1 MYTDFSGHTRFE
13 KMFLPLFE
21 RTGLGSVGLF
31 SSLFVNPNIIDNSG
45 DLRLQFAVTPLPD
58 NLNQESPKLSHTAP
72 RQQLVITLGGCLEF
86 KSCDIK
92 IQNSQHKVIIQSGDV
107 LLAEDLSDRLSIK
120 PTDSFGL
127 NIRSGGDGVGRLYF
141 RATEIPTMPPVV
153 LEEMEAL
160 GENLKSANIRVHE
173 IGRLTVQIPGYQII
187 ELSDVQGGRIIISAR
202 ASAEVNGLDIDLRG
216 VLLDAQVT
224 GGVPSG
230 TTLGVNGFA
239 SDLSFL
245 NMIPGFSG
253 STSHWMAPEPVSS
266 GILTAIATFWG
277 MP

>member
-1 MYTDFSGHTRFE
+1 MNSYFPITRMYTDFSGHTRFE

-107 LLAEDLSDRLSIK
+107 LLAEDL
-120 PTDSFGL
+120 
-127 NIRSGGDGVGRLYF
+127 DGAGHVWKF
-141 RATEIPTMPPVV
+141 IPDENGVFHPW
-153 LEEMEAL
+153 ERCYIHL
-160 GENLKSANIRVHE
+160 GEEYEHLVLQLKSE
-173 IGRLTVQIPGYQII
+173 
-187 ELSDVQGGRIIISAR
+187 ES
-202 ASAEVNGLDIDLRG
+202 
-216 VLLDAQVT
+216 
-224 GGVPSG
+224 
-230 TTLGVNGFA
+230 
-239 SDLSFL
+239 
-245 NMIPGFSG
+245 
-253 STSHWMAPEPVSS
+253 
-266 GILTAIATFWG
+266 
-277 MP
+277 